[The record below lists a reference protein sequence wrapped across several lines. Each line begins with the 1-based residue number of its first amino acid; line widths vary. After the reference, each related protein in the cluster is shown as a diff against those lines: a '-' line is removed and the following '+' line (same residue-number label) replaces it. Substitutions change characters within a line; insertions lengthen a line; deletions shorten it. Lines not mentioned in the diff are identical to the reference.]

1 MIYDYIIIGSGISGL
16 YLGYL
21 LQNKKYLILE
31 KNDYIGG
38 RIQHVNF
45 YGNNVQLGAG
55 VIKDYQTNVL
65 NLLKKLNLKYNTVYT
80 KHNKLIPNYNREEY
94 NHILDKIKNTKN
106 TTDQSMKDTI
116 KKVLKNDNKKINLFI
131 NSFNYTDYLKADTNL
146 TIKYYPINDFYDSK
160 SKLYIIEGGNH
171 KIIEA
176 LIPYSNKKIKLNSGI
191 TSIEK
196 YNNIWIVTDEH
207 NNTYQTKNV
216 ISTVDIKA
224 LKKIKI
230 KGLENKENINYLKKM
245 IGANNFL
252 RMYTYHDKIELNN
265 SIVIP
270 HIFKQMIPIN
280 NNIIMSAYCDNSNAT
295 KTNKLLQNI
304 NNKELTEIINNY
316 ISTSPVKD
324 KIIKYWDV
332 GTHYYKP
339 SYNYKKNFYSED
351 NFSIVGEVIGYE
363 QGWMEGAIH
372 SVNNWFKNI

>member
-21 LQNKKYLILE
+21 LQNKKYLIIE
-31 KNDYIGG
+31 KNDNIGG
-38 RIQHVNF
+38 RIQHINF
-45 YGNNVQLGAG
+45 HGNIIQLGAG
-55 VIKDYQTNVL
+55 IIKDSQNNVL
-65 NLLKKLNLKYNTVYT
+65 DLLIKLQLKYITVY
-80 KHNKLIPNYNREEY
+80 KDHNKLIPNYNKEEY
-94 NHILDKIKNTKN
+94 NNILDKIKNTKN
-106 TTDQSMKDTI
+106 RHDQSMKETI

-131 NSFNYTDYLKADTNL
+131 NSYNYTDYLKADTNL

-160 SKLYIIEGGNH
+160 SKIHIIEGGNH

-191 TSIEK
+191 ISIEK
-196 YNNIWIVTDEH
+196 NDNIWIVTDEH
-207 NNTYQTKNV
+207 NNTYQTKHV

-230 KGLENKENINYLKKM
+230 RGLENKDNINYFKKM
-245 IGANNFL
+245 IGVNNFL

-265 SIVIP
+265 SVVIP

-280 NNIIMSAYCDNSNAT
+280 NNIIMSAYCDNNNAT

-304 NNKELTEIINNY
+304 NNKEITEIINNY

-339 SYNYKKNFYSED
+339 SYNYKKNYYSED

-372 SVNNWFKNI
+372 SVNNWYKNI

>member
-21 LQNKKYLILE
+21 LQNKKYLIIE

-38 RIQHVNF
+38 RIQHTNF
-45 YGNNVQLGAG
+45 HGNDVQLGAG
-55 VIKDYQTNVL
+55 IIKDSQTNVIDL
-65 NLLKKLNLKYNTVYT
+65 IKKLQLKYITVYKDRNT
-80 KHNKLIPNYNREEY
+80 LIPNYNKEAY
-94 NHILDKIKNTKN
+94 NNILDKIKKTKN
-106 TTDQSMKDTI
+106 TNQSMKDTI
-116 KKVLKNDNKKINLFI
+116 KKVLKNDNQKINLFI
-131 NSFNYTDYLKADTNL
+131 KSFNYTDYLKADTKL
-146 TIKYYPINDFYDSK
+146 TIKYYPINDLYDAK
-160 SKLYIIEGGNH
+160 SKIHIIEGGNH

-176 LIPYSNKKIKLNSGI
+176 LAPYSYKKIKLNTGI

-196 YNNIWIVTDEH
+196 YNNIWILTDEH
-207 NNTYQTKNV
+207 DNTYQTTHI
-216 ISTVDIKA
+216 ISTIDIKA

-230 KGLENKENINYLKKM
+230 KGLENKENINYFKKM
-245 IGANNFL
+245 IGSNNFL

-270 HIFKQMIPIN
+270 HIFKQMIPIT
-280 NNIIMSAYCDNSNAT
+280 NNIIMSAYCDNSTAT

-304 NNKELTEIINNY
+304 NNKEITDIINNY
-316 ISTSPVKD
+316 ISASPVKD

-339 SYNYKKNFYSED
+339 SYNYKKNYYCED

-372 SVNNWFKNI
+372 SVNNWYKNI